1 MNAHSCGSPLR
12 IARMAMIEYTLMRIS
27 LIIPTYNAAPHI
39 ENLLSMLS
47 AQDIRPGEVIIIDSS
62 SEDATVEIAKRSG
75 ARTMVI
81 PRKTFDHGKTRNIA
95 AMEAKGDILVFMTQD
110 ASPDRNT
117 LLSSLTAP
125 LRTHDI
131 AASYGRH
138 LPRGSASPLEVFARR
153 FNYPDSPMTKSMDDI
168 SKYGIRTFFFSNA
181 CSAIKRDLFLSAG
194 MFREGV
200 RTNEDML
207 MAARLILSGYK
218 VAYVPEAT
226 VIHSHNYSLMQQF
239 RRYYNIGS
247 TLKKN
252 AWVLDYARPE
262 GEGLR
267 FVREQLHFVLKRC
280 EYLWIPYIFLESLAK
295 YTGYRAGL
303 ITG

>member
-1 MNAHSCGSPLR
+1 
-12 IARMAMIEYTLMRIS
+12 MAIS
-27 LIIPTYNAAPHI
+27 LIIPTLNAGLHI

-47 AQDIRPGEVIIIDSS
+47 AQDTRPREVIIIDSS
-62 SEDATVEIAKRSG
+62 SEDATVEIARGFG

-81 PRKTFDHGKTRNIA
+81 PRHDFNHGKTRNMA
-95 AMEAKGDILVFMTQD
+95 AMQAKGDILVFLTQD
-110 ASPDRNT
+110 ASPNRNT
-117 LLSSLTAP
+117 LLSTLTAP
-125 LRTHDI
+125 LQECDI

-138 LPRGSASPLEVFARR
+138 IPRGNASPLEIFART

-168 SKYGIRTFFFSNA
+168 RKYGIKTFFFSNA
-181 CSAIKRDLFLSAG
+181 CSAIKRELFLSAG

-200 RTNEDML
+200 RANEDML

-226 VIHSHNYSLMQQF
+226 VIHSHNYSLIQQF

-247 TLKKN
+247 SLKNN
-252 AWVLDYARPE
+252 AWVLDYAHPE

-267 FVREQLHFVLKRC
+267 FIREQLAFVITQH
-280 EYLWIPYIFLESLAK
+280 EYHWIPYIFLESLAK
-295 YTGYRAGL
+295 YAGYRAGL
-303 ITG
+303 VAG

>member
-1 MNAHSCGSPLR
+1 
-12 IARMAMIEYTLMRIS
+12 MRIS
-27 LIIPTYNAAPHI
+27 IIIPTFNAAPRI

-47 AQDIRPGEVIIIDSS
+47 AQDTQPWEVIIIDSS
-62 SEDATVEIAKRSG
+62 SEDTTVEIARNFG
-75 ARTMVI
+75 AKTIVI
-81 PRKTFDHGKTRNIA
+81 PRQTFNHGKTRNIA

-110 ASPDRNT
+110 ASPERNT
-117 LLSSLTAP
+117 LLSTLSAP

-138 LPRGSASPLEVFARR
+138 IPRVNASPLEIFARR
-153 FNYPDSPMTKSMDDI
+153 FNYPDSPLTKSIDDI
-168 SKYGIRTFFFSNA
+168 GKYGIKTFFFSNA

-200 RTNEDML
+200 RANEDML
-207 MAARLILSGYK
+207 MAARLILNGYK

-226 VIHSHNYSLMQQF
+226 VIHSHNYSLVQQF

-247 TLKKN
+247 SLKNN
-252 AWVLDYARPE
+252 AWVLDHVRPE

-267 FVREQLHFVLKRC
+267 FVREQLRFVLKRC

-303 ITG
+303 IAG